1 MRVEI
6 VPCLSDNYA
15 YLLIDGSG
23 CAVVD
28 ASEDAPV
35 EDAVARAGVPL
46 LAILSTHHHFDHV
59 GGNEALALR
68 HRVPVYGHR
77 SDAGRLPALDRPLD
91 DGESFTVGSLSI
103 RALHVPGHTLGALTY
118 EVTPADGPRW
128 AFTGDTFFLAGC
140 GRLFEGTPAQM
151 HASLQRIAALG
162 DDVLI
167 ACGHEYTAS
176 NLRFAAHLEPNNS
189 DVARRAAE
197 VAARKGPT
205 VPATVAVE
213 RLTNPFLRTG
223 SAELRGTLGV
233 GADADDVTVFAAVRK
248 AKDGFK

>member
-6 VPCLSDNYA
+6 IPCLSDNYA
-15 YLLIDGSG
+15 YLLVDDAG

-28 ASEDAPV
+28 ASEEAPV
-35 EDAVARAGVPL
+35 SAAIARAGVPL

-59 GGNEALALR
+59 GGNEALAAQ

-77 SDAGRLPALDRPLD
+77 SDEGRLPALTHPLD
-91 DGESFTVGSLSI
+91 DGDTFAIGSFSV
-103 RALHVPGHTLGALTY
+103 RAHHVPGHTLGALAY
-118 EVTPADGPRW
+118 EVTPKSGPRW

-176 NLRFAAHLEPNNS
+176 NLRFAAHLEPHNA
-189 DVARRAAE
+189 DIATRAAE
-197 VAARKGPT
+197 VAKHKGPT

-213 RLTNPFLRTG
+213 RATNPFLRTH
-223 SAELRGTLGV
+223 SAELRATLGIKD
-233 GADADDVTVFAAVRK
+233 GDDVAVLAATRK
-248 AKDGFK
+248 AKDSFR